1 MKPVNRNSGDE
12 YVHESQSGVDAV
24 LERMLGV
31 LGNPPGSY
39 AIAFDVPES
48 TIKTWR
54 HRGKVSLRYLEGF
67 AKANG
72 TTIEYLQHGT
82 GPAAVGGSELDETER
97 EMLKVL
103 RSLPEER
110 RRTLMHQATEQGAQ
124 YSVEAAP
131 ALAGPSWPQ
140 VLEWVYD
147 ALVARNRRMPNGRKL
162 RELVDAVMVLL
173 QVEQGEQDD
182 ANVRRKIEAIL

>member
-1 MKPVNRNSGDE
+1 MKPVNRNSRDE
-12 YVHESQSGVDAV
+12 YARESQSGVDAV
-24 LERMLGV
+24 FERMLGV

-67 AKANG
+67 AKAHG
-72 TTIEYLQHGT
+72 TTIEYLQYGT
-82 GPAAVGGSELDETER
+82 GTAAAGGVELDERER
-97 EMLKVL
+97 EMLKVF
-103 RSLPEER
+103 RALPEER
-110 RRTLMHQATEQGAQ
+110 RQALMNQVAEQGVP
-124 YSVEAAP
+124 YSVEMKP
-131 ALAGPSWPQ
+131 AGPSWPQ

-147 ALVARNRRMPNGRKL
+147 ALNARQRRMPNGKKL

-173 QVEQGEQDD
+173 QVEQGECDD
-182 ANVRRKIEAIL
+182 ANVRRKIEAVL

>member
-1 MKPVNRNSGDE
+1 MKPVNKNSADE
-12 YVHESQSGVDAV
+12 YVRESQSGVDAV
-24 LERMLGV
+24 FERMLEV

-39 AIAFDVPES
+39 ATAFDVPES

-54 HRGKVSLRYLEGF
+54 HRGAVSLRYLEGF
-67 AKANG
+67 AREHG
-72 TTIEYLQHGT
+72 TTIEYLRYGT
-82 GPAAVGGSELDETER
+82 GTATAGGGGLDESER
-97 EMLKVL
+97 ELLKVL

-110 RRTLMHQATEQGAQ
+110 RQALMHRAAEQAAP
-124 YSVEAAP
+124 YSVEKEAT
-131 ALAGPSWPQ
+131 GPSWPQ